1 MDVKTNSRKAYLVE
15 NIGRLM
21 YTFNSTGCVLFF
33 YHVLLFTVGI
43 GTVILGGIS
52 LGKT

>member
-1 MDVKTNSRKAYLVE
+1 MEKILTDLH
-15 NIGRLM
+15 IL
-21 YTFNSTGCVLFF
+21 FNSTGCVLFF